1 MPQREINGFT
11 MNYSDQGQGDT
22 LIFHHGWL
30 STLHHWDEVIPHLLH
45 RYRCIAVDARGCGLS
60 NEPHAGHT
68 MRQYADDVL
77 SLARELGIERCT
89 LIGHSMGGVIATYAA
104 LQAPEVVERIVL
116 VSSTPSADLID
127 PGLMASLIDAGEA
140 IASGDRAVAA
150 GFLSSIWVRPDA
162 AKLSATVDV
171 AMANSPEFTRES
183 IKSVAEAHNN
193 DLLAGLQTPTLAI
206 TGAADPFLPAALETM
221 QRLPHATLHVLT
233 GACHMPLFEAPVELA
248 AAIDEFVQ
256 HGVITAEMVA
266 AGAAE
271 TTATAS
277 PA

>member
-11 MNYSDQGQGDT
+11 MNYTDEGHGEV

-30 STLHHWDEVIPHLLH
+30 STLHHWDAVIPHLLA
-45 RYRCIAVDARGCGLS
+45 RYRCIAVDTRGCGHS
-60 NEPHAGHT
+60 REPKAGHA
-68 MRQYADDVL
+68 MRQYAADVL
-77 SLARELGIERCT
+77 SLAQELEIERFT
-89 LIGHSMGGVIATYAA
+89 LIGHSMGGIVATYAA
-104 LQAPEVVERIVL
+104 FQAPDVVERIVL

-127 PGLMASLIDAGEA
+127 PGLLTALVDAGEA

-162 AKLSATVDV
+162 AKLSAAIDV

-221 QRLPHATLHVLT
+221 QRLPRATLHVLT
-233 GACHMPLFEAPVELA
+233 GACHMPLFEAPAELA

-266 AGAAE
+266 AGAGE
-271 TTATAS
+271 TTASARPS
-277 PA
+277 